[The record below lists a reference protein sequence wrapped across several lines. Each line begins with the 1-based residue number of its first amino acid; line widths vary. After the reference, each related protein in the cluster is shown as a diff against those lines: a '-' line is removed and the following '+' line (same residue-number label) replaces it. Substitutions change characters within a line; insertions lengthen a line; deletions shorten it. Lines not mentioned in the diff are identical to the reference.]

1 MRVGLVYTD
10 TSKITRNILIDPHG
24 TAQMNKTVE
33 AIKFALENKNHEVIM
48 IPADIDMLTRIK
60 NENVDVIFN
69 ACTGIRTKKEQA
81 NVVGM
86 LELLDIPFVGSS
98 LSSHI
103 FGLHKEISKVLF
115 RKMGIP
121 TPNSQLFYNADMKLD
136 GNLRFPLIVKP
147 EHEGSSLG
155 IDEKSVVYNEI
166 TLYEKVREVIN
177 NFNQPALVEEYVGGR
192 EFTIGII
199 GDKELKVFE
208 ILEVIYSKMETNFMT
223 VSIKAKDAAGY
234 ECPANIEEELEL
246 KLKDYAKKAFRALE
260 LRDYAR
266 VDVRLDKYNNPF
278 FIEINTLPGL
288 EPGYSDFPKM
298 AEKSGIAYDDLIE
311 ELTLLAYNRR

>member
-10 TSKITRNILIDPHG
+10 TNKNTRNISIDPHG
-24 TAQMNKTVE
+24 TKQMNKTVE
-33 AIKFALENKNHEVIM
+33 AIKLALENKNYEVIM

-60 NENVDVIFN
+60 NANVDVIFN

-155 IDEKSVVYNEI
+155 IDEKSVVYNEK

-177 NFNQPALVEEYVGGR
+177 TFNQPALVEEYVGGR

-223 VSIKAKDAAGY
+223 VSIKAKDAAGF
-234 ECPANIEEELEL
+234 ECPANIDEELEL

-266 VDVRLDKYNNPF
+266 VDVRLDKFNNPF

-298 AEKSGIAYDDLIE
+298 AEKSGISYDDLIE